1 MIDIKVVTL
10 SSLLIIFTSVFFI
23 HYAFNN
29 FISLTEY
36 CAVEGGDLCLPTN
49 LLLLFLFSFSFV
61 IAFILVIETTIYFMF
76 KGLEMLAHMSE
87 ARENKLKSAIA
98 SLEKKKSEIVDA
110 KKAAQKKYFNRQ
122 VEEETFK
129 KLKQKYNTEILEI
142 EIKLTEL
149 KKQLLKVW

>member
-29 FISLTEY
+29 FISVTEY
-36 CAVEGGDLCLPTN
+36 CAVKGGDLCLPTN

-61 IAFILVIETTIYFMF
+61 LAFIMVIETTIYFMF
-76 KGLEMLAHMSE
+76 KGLEVLAHMSE
-87 ARENKLKSAIA
+87 AREKKLKSAIE
-98 SLEKKKSEIVDA
+98 SLEKKKGEIEDA
-110 KKAAQKKYFNRQ
+110 KKAVQKKYFNRQ
-122 VEEETFK
+122 IDEETFK
-129 KLKQKYNTEILEI
+129 KLKQKYNTEIVDI

-149 KKQLLKVW
+149 KKEELKLW